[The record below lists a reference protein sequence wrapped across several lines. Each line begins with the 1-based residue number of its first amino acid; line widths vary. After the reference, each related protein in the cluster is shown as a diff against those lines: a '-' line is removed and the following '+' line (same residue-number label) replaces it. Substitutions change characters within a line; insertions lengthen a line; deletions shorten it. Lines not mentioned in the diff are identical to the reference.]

1 MHKFE
6 IARLIAARAFQLA
19 LNAPP
24 MIKPK
29 EGERFEHLAKRELEA
44 GVIPLEPLKKRRK
57 E

>member
-29 EGERFEHLAKRELEA
+29 KGERFEYLAKRELEA
-44 GVIPLEPLKKRRK
+44 GVIPLEPLKKRKK